1 MIGQKECEN
10 RGRRWIRT
18 TEGISQQIYSLP
30 HLATLVFALIKPAL
44 DTFFEPLVGVERGV
58 KINQLRQGYQFGI
71 FHAPFSVFQ
80 SSSYVLN
87 HDVNN
92 SRIDSLAIHAT
103 KVVLLFGILALPLQN
118 LSFMTFLS

>member
-1 MIGQKECEN
+1 M
-10 RGRRWIRT
+10 
-18 TEGISQQIYSLP
+18 SLSILCT
-30 HLATLVFALIKPAL
+30 HFS
-44 DTFFEPLVGVERGV
+44 EPLVGVERGV